1 MCHLPVHGK
10 GVSTKVCDLQM
21 ACGCMTCHGLLDAAD
36 PAGLMI
42 RERYPHAF
50 YERLFLAHAETIS
63 RWVHLGL
70 LNGTDWEII

>member
-10 GVSTKVCDLQM
+10 GTGTKVSDLHM

-36 PAGLMI
+36 PRGLTI
-42 RERYPHAF
+42 RKKYPHAF

-63 RWVHLGL
+63 RWVHMGL
-70 LNGTDWEII
+70 ISGTDWEIV